1 MCALSLQLFY
11 DMCSNSVP
19 ESAAVKTNFIA
30 EAKHKKMNIIGLE
43 EHSLAPEWV
52 PWGVQESEYEKLKAF
67 LRALV
72 APTKQPH

>member
-1 MCALSLQLFY
+1 MCALSLRLFY

-43 EHSLAPEWV
+43 EHSLAPE
-52 PWGVQESEYEKLKAF
+52 
-67 LRALV
+67 
-72 APTKQPH
+72 